1 MNIILIVMKRE
12 SRLKGCMIFLN
23 YYVIEEDV
31 NSKYRLYTEEIN
43 IGQEEKKAMMLG
55 KVELIPTNP
64 LEIMLK
70 HKFEEEM
77 SDYLS
82 TNFTFVSEKLKNVLK
97 AHTTALFYRAAFLIF
112 KEKKYL
118 YYYISPKKYYCI
130 DYDVTKYEKDEEM
143 PGGIRIVDGFSIK
156 KEMLTNVHIFRVGGL
171 SNRKIVITEYLKNI
185 FELNGIKGI
194 NYINVKDY
202 RDINTNINVI
212 DYRDINSSIKM
223 R

>member
-1 MNIILIVMKRE
+1 
-12 SRLKGCMIFLN
+12 MIFLN

-82 TNFTFVSEKLKNVLK
+82 TNFTFVSKN
-97 AHTTALFYRAAFLIF
+97 
-112 KEKKYL
+112 
-118 YYYISPKKYYCI
+118 
-130 DYDVTKYEKDEEM
+130 
-143 PGGIRIVDGFSIK
+143 
-156 KEMLTNVHIFRVGGL
+156 
-171 SNRKIVITEYLKNI
+171 
-185 FELNGIKGI
+185 
-194 NYINVKDY
+194 
-202 RDINTNINVI
+202 
-212 DYRDINSSIKM
+212 
-223 R
+223 